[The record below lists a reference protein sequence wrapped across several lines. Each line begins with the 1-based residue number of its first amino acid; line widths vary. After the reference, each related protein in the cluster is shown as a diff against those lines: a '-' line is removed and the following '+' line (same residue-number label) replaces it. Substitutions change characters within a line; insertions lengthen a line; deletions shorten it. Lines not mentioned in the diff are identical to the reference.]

1 MLPMGPTGVIV
12 VDIVPCIL
20 FVIQDMQEGDMLCG
34 RHGPHTTQIQRQ
46 SCNADYEGLAC
57 HKRQCKYLYADPMHL
72 IAQSDDLA
80 IRKRWSQHGL
90 DNAFQHV
97 TMADPDRGIF
107 GATPVETLHAFR
119 MGLVEMVTHVV
130 IDDVPPSKKAALDRL
145 ALRFHKTH
153 RQSFRSSF
161 QSTTFCNGITNISK
175 ISAAER
181 LGLVFLFVILGHYEE
196 GWTILSSS
204 LDNCHKKRTRQF
216 QRKNVIG
223 MNLLSEIF
231 CKCLKPCCVLTSG

>member
-1 MLPMGPTGVIV
+1 MDICQKVKHQLHKTKPNCRVNAQVLHSFRTSESCLRGVMLPMGPTGVIV

-80 IRKRWSQHGL
+80 IRQRWSQHGL
-90 DNAFQHV
+90 DNAFQHMA
-97 TMADPDRGIF
+97 MADPDRGIF

-119 MGLVEMVTHVV
+119 KGLVEMVTHIV
-130 IDDVPPSKKAALDRL
+130 IDNVPPSKKGSIGPPCL
-145 ALRFHKTH
+145 AFS
-153 RQSFRSSF
+153 QSPPA
-161 QSTTFCNGITNISK
+161 K
-175 ISAAER
+175 
-181 LGLVFLFVILGHYEE
+181 
-196 GWTILSSS
+196 LS
-204 LDNCHKKRTRQF
+204 QF
-216 QRKNVIG
+216 IPIH
-223 MNLLSEIF
+223 NLLQWDNQHFQDF
-231 CKCLKPCCVLTSG
+231 CC